1 MCSFSSLSFSVRTTV
16 MVAEGPPGPGS
27 APTAGLFT
35 PGILV
40 IRTHPIAH
48 DVAVHP
54 HCPELRIAAR
64 EVGKCD
70 LDSGQPGA
78 QLQVWFYY

>member
-1 MCSFSSLSFSVRTTV
+1 ML
-16 MVAEGPPGPGS
+16 
-27 APTAGLFT
+27 
-35 PGILV
+35 
-40 IRTHPIAH
+40 RTHPIAH

-64 EVGKCD
+64 EAGKCD

-78 QLQVWFYY
+78 QLQVVVLLLRKKGKTNIGATQSLPLLVT